1 MRSNAEKKSRELK
14 KNQRENIKAKPSL
27 SASFAHTQKNAG
39 ENKFDRTKAH
49 EKLVKQCLL
58 ELTTKGW
65 FCWKNNSGAMKS
77 GNRFQVYG
85 LKGSSEIIGMT
96 SNGTFVAIEIKT
108 GKAVQNK
115 HQIAFEKAVRKRFG
129 IYQIIRSY
137 EELKEWLVI
146 FSLT

>member
-1 MRSNAEKKSRELK
+1 VEKKSLDQK
-14 KNQRENIKAKPSL
+14 KNQKESTKAKRFS
-27 SASFAHTQKNAG
+27 NAPIATTKKDVG
-39 ENKFDRTKAH
+39 QNQFDRNKAH

-85 LKGSSEIIGMT
+85 LKGCADIIGMT
-96 SNGTFVAIEIKT
+96 SNGTFVAVEIKT

-115 HQIAFEKAVRKRFG
+115 HQLAFEKAVKKRFG
-129 IYQIIRSY
+129 IYQIIRTY
-137 EELKEWLVI
+137 EELKEWLTT
-146 FSLT
+146 FL